1 MLSILSISLLVC
13 GSHMTAPYS
22 STDVTER
29 YAIFLH
35 SWGDGV
41 IGVDYDVTILMCS
54 SLCF

>member
-22 STDVTER
+22 STDVTE
-29 YAIFLH
+29 ICDFLALL
-35 SWGDGV
+35 GDDV